1 MDGPLN
7 KVRENRHFMDVLHI
21 KKVPNFVY
29 PKMIRQ
35 YISTGAAGA
44 RTPRSL
50 GHHLLHP
57 LILRPRALFYI
68 TDQYPQIQIPNT
80 CPDWKKRFDQQMHF
94 FILLHSIRL
103 LIFFECFTTEIE

>member
-7 KVRENRHFMDVLHI
+7 KVRENRHFMDLLHI

-35 YISTGAAGA
+35 CISTGAAGA
-44 RTPRSL
+44 QTPRSL

-57 LILRPRALFYI
+57 LILRLLVLPLRQKGTFFLVCCLFVY
-68 TDQYPQIQIPNT
+68 
-80 CPDWKKRFDQQMHF
+80 
-94 FILLHSIRL
+94 LLLS
-103 LIFFECFTTEIE
+103 